1 MELVRALFKWVFA
14 ALIAWRLFGPIPTP
28 RFPPGQQHPWKI
40 PASTVYVGDREFI
53 IRRVGDDPGNPAVVL
68 IHGLGGASL
77 TEWYEIGPLLAEHF
91 NLTIV
96 ENRNH
101 GLSPR
106 FTQRYDVA
114 DVADDVAAV
123 MEQMGLARTHVVGYS
138 MGGTVAQS
146 LAHRHP
152 DRVNRLVLIGTFS
165 FHPPLWRWSRVL
177 GAVIT
182 RAWERLTGTGTPEVR
197 TGYLLATGAVERRHA
212 RFMWEETHR
221 RDPEAGAAASLALFR
236 FDSREW
242 ISGVDEPTLV
252 IVPARDQLVPVAWQL
267 DLAARLPNARV
278 IEISGALHEVVW
290 THPRETADA
299 ITEFLC
305 EEDRVHGSE
314 ALTENWD
321 VSG

>member
-1 MELVRALFKWVFA
+1 MSALVKWIFA
-14 ALIAWRLFGPIPTP
+14 ALAAWRLFGPVLTP

-40 PASTVYVGDREFI
+40 PATAVYVGDREFI
-53 IRRVGDDPGNPAVVL
+53 VRRVGDPGLPEVVL

-77 TEWYEIGPLLAEHF
+77 TEWYEVGPLLAEHF
-91 NLTIV
+91 HLTIV

-114 DVADDVAAV
+114 DVADDVAAA
-123 MEQMGLARTHVVGYS
+123 MEELGLETAHVVGYS

-152 DRVNRLVLIGTFS
+152 DRVDQLVLIGTFS

-177 GAVIT
+177 GAIVT

-197 TGYLLATGAVERRHA
+197 TGYLLATGAVEGRHA

-242 ISGVDEPTLV
+242 ISEVDDPTLV

-278 IEISGALHEVVW
+278 LEIPGALHEVVW
-290 THPRETADA
+290 THPSEVAAA
-299 ITEFLC
+299 IAEFL
-305 EEDRVHGSE
+305 DRRAHTDGSDE
-314 ALTENWD
+314 PDIEPRRD
-321 VSG
+321 VGG

>member
-1 MELVRALFKWVFA
+1 MRALLKWVFV
-14 ALIAWRLFGPIPTP
+14 ALTAWRLFAPILTP

-40 PASTVYVGDREFI
+40 SASTVYVGDREFI
-53 IRRVGDDPGNPAVVL
+53 VRRVGDPDRPPVVL

-77 TEWYEIGPLLAEHF
+77 TEWYEVGPLLAERFH
-91 NLTIV
+91 LTIV

-114 DVADDVAAV
+114 DVADDVASV
-123 MEQMGLARTHVVGYS
+123 MEELSLKSAHVVGYS

-146 LAHRHP
+146 LANRHP
-152 DRVNRLVLIGTFS
+152 DRVDRLVLIGTFS
-165 FHPPLWRWSRVL
+165 FHPPLWRWSRIF
-177 GAVIT
+177 GAIIT

-197 TGYLLATGAVERRHA
+197 AGYLLATGAVERRHA

-236 FDSREW
+236 FDSRHW
-242 ISGVDEPTLV
+242 ISAVDDPTLV

-267 DLAARLPNARV
+267 DLAARLPNSRV
-278 IEISGALHEVVW
+278 LEIPGAHHEVVW
-290 THPRETADA
+290 THPAEIAAA
-299 ITEFLC
+299 ITGFLV
-305 EEDRVHGSE
+305 EEGQTHGSDTPGNGT
-314 ALTENWD
+314 A
-321 VSG
+321 